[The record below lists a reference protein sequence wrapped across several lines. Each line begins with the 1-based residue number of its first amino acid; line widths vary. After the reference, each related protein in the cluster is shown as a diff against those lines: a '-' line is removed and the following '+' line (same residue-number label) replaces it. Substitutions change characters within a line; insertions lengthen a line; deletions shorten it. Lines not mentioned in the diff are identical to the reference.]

1 MFHGRSAK
9 VGLRGVLLLLALCLA
24 LPPAPARASVTT
36 NLKVAYVAYNPPM
49 QFLGPQGEAQGMHVD
64 ILKHIAE
71 QENFNLTFIPVE
83 HESNAFE
90 MLFANQADIV
100 LGAMVGRF
108 KDDEKVLN
116 TSEMFSTTISLIAPN
131 SVLTNG
137 ELNKSTPNLAAIY
150 EFGSIR
156 QSIMGGLGAR
166 LYYAV
171 SNQEEVLKT
180 HSAMPKSL
188 MLGAKESLLY
198 QIHRI
203 GADSRYTILNN
214 HVSNVSYSIAVRA
227 GDSLLHRQLERALV
241 ALRGSPEYENIFLT
255 WTLDPTELRNQRT
268 IQQILLVA
276 AVLLLTLIAYAI
288 VTQRV
293 RALLLRKVREQTNEI
308 RTVNIALEANVAKL
322 EDLSGLQQ
330 RLIEFSP
337 SGMVL
342 MDKQRNIRLMNA
354 SALKLVGLEQVPTGM
369 PVSEVPLLNDLLA
382 NVDTAQ
388 PDFVTHGLSWTAEAD
403 PGTQEEGGGRTF
415 RCNLHATTAKGEV
428 DGALMTLM
436 DVTAEEQQ
444 RQLAFEDE
452 KTKAISRLVAGIA
465 HEIKN
470 PLTSIRTFA
479 RLMEMRKGDQQVQ
492 EQFAEFVPGEVERIN
507 RLIES
512 LINYSRPTRKNP
524 QRTNVKSAVTD
535 CLYLAKVVNKEDI
548 TIHTDLDE
556 SLFIHVDQD
565 QFKQVLINL
574 MVNAIESMEKKLRG
588 SNPPTE
594 PMQLRITA
602 DAWQDRARVM
612 VEDTGLGMSAKQLS
626 RCTDPFFTTKSGGT
640 GLGLALSRSYVEENG
655 GSMHIESQ
663 EGVFSRVTIDFPRI
677 A

>member
-1 MFHGRSAK
+1 M
-9 VGLRGVLLLLALCLA
+9 
-24 LPPAPARASVTT
+24 
-36 NLKVAYVAYNPPM
+36 
-49 QFLGPQGEAQGMHVD
+49 
-64 ILKHIAE
+64 
-71 QENFNLTFIPVE
+71 
-83 HESNAFE
+83 
-90 MLFANQADIV
+90 
-100 LGAMVGRF
+100 
-108 KDDEKVLN
+108 
-116 TSEMFSTTISLIAPN
+116 
-131 SVLTNG
+131 
-137 ELNKSTPNLAAIY
+137 
-150 EFGSIR
+150 
-156 QSIMGGLGAR
+156 
-166 LYYAV
+166 
-171 SNQEEVLKT
+171 
-180 HSAMPKSL
+180 
-188 MLGAKESLLY
+188 
-198 QIHRI
+198 
-203 GADSRYTILNN
+203 
-214 HVSNVSYSIAVRA
+214 
-227 GDSLLHRQLERALV
+227 
-241 ALRGSPEYENIFLT
+241 
-255 WTLDPTELRNQRT
+255 
-268 IQQILLVA
+268 
-276 AVLLLTLIAYAI
+276 
-288 VTQRV
+288 

-452 KTKAISRLVAGIA
+452 KTKAISSLVAGIA

-524 QRTNVKSAVTD
+524 QRTNVKSAVTIRLMST
-535 CLYLAKVVNKEDI
+535 CLNW
-548 TIHTDLDE
+548 
-556 SLFIHVDQD
+556 S
-565 QFKQVLINL
+565 
-574 MVNAIESMEKKLRG
+574 
-588 SNPPTE
+588 
-594 PMQLRITA
+594 
-602 DAWQDRARVM
+602 
-612 VEDTGLGMSAKQLS
+612 
-626 RCTDPFFTTKSGGT
+626 
-640 GLGLALSRSYVEENG
+640 
-655 GSMHIESQ
+655 
-663 EGVFSRVTIDFPRI
+663 
-677 A
+677 